1 MASLDTAVHS
11 DAAPRGRGIARRIR
25 LIGFWALLALG
36 AAVFGLLVWAHA
48 VYQADRDA
56 AMRAFALDE
65 VTIEFVDEGILLSP
79 DGEAAN
85 TSTGLVFVPG
95 ARVEPT
101 AYLWQLSGI
110 VEQHGVTVLITEPTV
125 NLAFFDLRG
134 LNDFTSAAPEV
145 DRWFVGGHSLGG
157 VRACL
162 MAETALDERDD
173 LAGLV
178 LLGSYCAND
187 LSSTDLIVASVAAE
201 NDGLSTP
208 DTIASRAGL
217 LPQSTVFTVIEGAN
231 HASFGDYGPQSGD
244 GERSISSNEMRERL
258 TDALSNVLVDSTN

>member
-1 MASLDTAVHS
+1 MASPDSAVHS
-11 DAAPRGRGIARRIR
+11 DSTPRRRGRARRIR
-25 LIGFWALLALG
+25 LVGFWALLALG
-36 AAVFGLLVWAHA
+36 ATVFGFLVWAHA
-48 VYQADRDA
+48 VYQADRA
-56 AMRAFALDE
+56 ATMRAFALDD
-65 VTIEFVDEGILLSP
+65 VTIEIVDEGILLSP
-79 DGEAAN
+79 DGDAVD

-95 ARVEPT
+95 ARVEPS

-110 VEQHGVTVLITEPTV
+110 VEHEGITVLITHPTV

-134 LNDFTSAAPEV
+134 LDDFTTAAPEI

-162 MAETALDERDD
+162 MAESALDTRDD
-173 LAGLV
+173 LAGIV

-187 LSSTDLIVASVAAE
+187 LSQTDLAIVSVAAE

-208 DTIASRAGL
+208 ATIESRAGL
-217 LPQSTVFTVIEGAN
+217 LPASTVFTTIEGAN

-244 GERSISSNEMRERL
+244 GERTISSDAMRTQL
-258 TDALSNVLVDSTN
+258 TAALAEVLVEPAG